1 MSNDIKTQVV
11 VLGSGPGGYSAAFRA
26 ADLGLDVVLVESR
39 ATLGGVCLNVGCIPS
54 KALLHVAKVIDDAAA
69 MASHGVT
76 FGKPEIDLDKIRGW
90 KESVV
95 AQLTG
100 GLGGMSKARK
110 VNTVTG
116 YGKFTS
122 DKTIEVEGNDGVKS
136 TITFDNAIIAA
147 GSSVIDLP
155 FIPNDDPRVI
165 DSTGALELKDI
176 PDEMLVLGGGI
187 IGLEMG
193 TVYASLG
200 AKVSVVEFADQLVPA
215 ADKDI
220 VKAYQNFN
228 KKIQYYAIDKSCG
241 S

>member
-39 ATLGGVCLNVGCIPS
+39 KTLGGVCLNVGCIPS

-76 FGKPEIDLDKIRGW
+76 FGKPEIDLTKIRDW
-90 KESVV
+90 KEGVV

-100 GLGGMSKARK
+100 GLGGMSKARQ
-110 VNTVTG
+110 VTTVYG

-122 DKTIEVEGNDGVKS
+122 DKTIEVEGNDGVK
-136 TITFDNAIIAA
+136 TTVTFDNAIIAA

-165 DSTGALELKDI
+165 DSTGALELEDI
-176 PDEMLVLGGGI
+176 PAEMLVLGGGI

-193 TVYASLG
+193 TVYAALG
-200 AKVSVVEFADQLVPA
+200 SKVSVVEFADQLVRREITSENCRY
-215 ADKDI
+215 I
-220 VKAYQNFN
+220 VIYIKQ
-228 KKIQYYAIDKSCG
+228 ISEGIILW
-241 S
+241 

>member
-1 MSNDIKTQVV
+1 MSNNIKTQVV
-11 VLGSGPGGYSAAFRA
+11 VLGAGPGGYSAAFRA

-39 ATLGGVCLNVGCIPS
+39 ETLGGVCLNVGCIPS

-90 KESVV
+90 KESVI

-100 GLGGMSKARK
+100 GLGSMGKARK
-110 VNTVTG
+110 VSTVYG

-122 DKTIEVEGNDGVKS
+122 DKTIEVEGNDGEKT

-165 DSTGALELKDI
+165 DSTGALELKDV
-176 PDEMLVLGGGI
+176 PEEMLVLGGGI

-193 TVYASLG
+193 TV
-200 AKVSVVEFADQLVPA
+200 
-215 ADKDI
+215 
-220 VKAYQNFN
+220 
-228 KKIQYYAIDKSCG
+228 
-241 S
+241 